1 MNYQRPSMVARRQ
14 DSGEETFVSALDCV
28 MLVKLDGGSNVTL
41 NRDVLP
47 KLQAPVISKLRNFI
61 LLQFRS
67 ETAWH
72 PDTAQSASARN
83 RARGL
88 PGL

>member
-14 DSGEETFVSALDCV
+14 DAGEETFVSALDCV

-47 KLQAPVISKLRNFI
+47 NSRR
-61 LLQFRS
+61 RS
-67 ETAWH
+67 FL
-72 PDTAQSASARN
+72 S
-83 RARGL
+83 
-88 PGL
+88 